1 MQWIRASFRIA
12 TLLGCVISAACSQT
26 SNLES
31 VMDVRG
37 YALPPPGFNM
47 FCVEYVDLCS
57 TAGAVSVVELT
68 PARRAELISVNSM
81 VNSKIAERSD
91 ISTTGWDDVWTL
103 PSTQGD
109 CEDFA
114 IMKKEELMK
123 RGWPASVLLLTVGRL
138 KGQGHTVLTVRTSDG
153 DLILDNRT
161 SEIRNWSQTSLHY
174 YARQSQSGGMEW
186 ARIRS
191 SNQ

>member
-1 MQWIRASFRIA
+1 VQSIRALSYMA
-12 TLLGCVISAACSQT
+12 ALLGCGINAACSQT
-26 SNLES
+26 ADIES

-47 FCVEYVDLCS
+47 FCAEYVDLCS
-57 TAGAVSVVELT
+57 TAGTVSVMELT
-68 PARRAELISVNSM
+68 PGRRAELISVNSM
-81 VNSKIAERSD
+81 VNSHIAERSD
-91 ISTTGWDDVWTL
+91 ISTTGWGDVWTL

-114 IMKKEELMK
+114 IMKKAKLIE

-138 KGQGHTVLTVRTSDG
+138 KDRGHTVLTVRTSDG

-161 SEIRNWSQTSLHY
+161 SEIRNWSQTSLRY
-174 YARQSQSGGMEW
+174 YARQSQSDGIEW
-186 ARIRS
+186 KRIRPS
-191 SNQ
+191 AQ